1 MPSSAVRTFSEPDDY
16 AAAIRAGTAKLTVTG
31 RGQFAAK
38 LVKIDFHRLWMQ
50 RWEESLP
57 RVWYAV
63 NMRGR
68 AGLLFCTRSGSS
80 PLLRGVE
87 MQVDQITRPRDGEEW
102 HQVLRGPVCF
112 GAMSLPVEEMA
123 SLGAAMTGCDLTPPR
138 HRLTITP
145 LPSAMARL
153 QRLHAAAEHLAERAP
168 EIIANPDA
176 AYGLEQAL
184 LEAIVDCLGNSEVR
198 EDTVAQRQHEL
209 IIRRFHRVLEENP
222 GEPLYIPEI
231 CKAIG

>member
-1 MPSSAVRTFSEPDDY
+1 MPSSAVRTFTDPDNY
-16 AAAIRAGTAKLTVTG
+16 AAAIRATKAEVTVTRRG
-31 RGQFAAK
+31 RFTAEITR
-38 LVKIDFHRLWMQ
+38 IDLHRLWMQ
-50 RWEESLP
+50 RFSDNLP
-57 RVWYAV
+57 RVGHSAG
-63 NMRGR
+63 MSGR
-68 AGLLFCTRSGSS
+68 AIISFRTQPGPSLLWGSVEMHPNNIVRHGEGESTFQRSSGSAS
-80 PLLRGVE
+80 
-87 MQVDQITRPRDGEEW
+87 W
-102 HQVLRGPVCF
+102 
-112 GAMSLPVEEMA
+112 GALSLPVED
-123 SLGAAMTGCDLTPPR
+123 AAAVGQTLAGCDLTPPR